1 MEVRLHAPDH
11 LLPRTRGDA
20 TAMQRRHDIDALRV
34 LALVSLIAYHCG
46 MAYVSEWDWHVKSSY
61 LQEWLQ
67 WPMLAMNRWRMALL
81 FLISG
86 LAMGLY
92 RPARQPGR
100 FAWERTLR
108 LLLPLLFGMFVIVP
122 VQAYCQGVAG
132 GAIEPGYVRFML
144 RYWQLRPWPAGSFD
158 GAEFGI
164 TWNHLWYLAYLWIYS
179 LVLVALLP
187 LLESG
192 PGRRLQAWLGGLRGW
207 RLLLLPALPL
217 IAWVQWLLPRFGTT
231 NALFDDFFQH
241 AQFFTVFLYGYL
253 LARAEGFREELA
265 RQRRWLTVL
274 AAVLVPVYVLGL
286 KLPGEHGEL
295 ALLAMRAMRGLI
307 VWWLP
312 LTVLAWGA
320 HLLAR
325 PFRWL
330 PWAREAVF
338 PWYVIHQSATVLLVY
353 WLSPLRLGAVTEAL
367 LVVLGTLAACLLGG
381 ELARRVGILRPLFGL
396 KPRPRSGRAQPEALP
411 VVGRGE

>member
-1 MEVRLHAPDH
+1 VRQAGPAQVHAGGDGVAGGAHAHCRHPEADLHPAAPGLVAVEGALRGNGIGHRRHSSGRPRQAVRRPDPPAGGSSPPAAAGHSGRAALVPPSRLPSQVRRLPSLAAGPSAGGPETAMEVRLHAPDH

-67 WPMLAMNRWRMALL
+67 WPMLAMNRGRLALRS
-81 FLISG
+81 LIAG
-86 LAMGLY
+86 LAIGRY
-92 RPARQPGR
+92 RPARQPGG

-164 TWNHLWYLAYLWIYS
+164 TWNHLWYLAYLWLYS

-265 RQRRWLTVL
+265 RQRRWLT
-274 AAVLVPVYVLGL
+274 
-286 KLPGEHGEL
+286 
-295 ALLAMRAMRGLI
+295 
-307 VWWLP
+307 
-312 LTVLAWGA
+312 
-320 HLLAR
+320 
-325 PFRWL
+325 
-330 PWAREAVF
+330 
-338 PWYVIHQSATVLLVY
+338 
-353 WLSPLRLGAVTEAL
+353 
-367 LVVLGTLAACLLGG
+367 
-381 ELARRVGILRPLFGL
+381 
-396 KPRPRSGRAQPEALP
+396 
-411 VVGRGE
+411 